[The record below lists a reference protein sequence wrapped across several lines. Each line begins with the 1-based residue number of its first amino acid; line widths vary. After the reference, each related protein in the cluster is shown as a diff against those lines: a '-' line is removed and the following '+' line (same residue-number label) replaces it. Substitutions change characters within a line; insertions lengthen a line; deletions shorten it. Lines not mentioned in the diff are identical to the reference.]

1 MKKIYCV
8 EDDFNIRELLCYTLS
23 STGFEAFGFECGK
36 EFFQKLQ
43 DELPDMVLLDIMLPD
58 MDGIEIL
65 KTLRENHKTKRIPVI
80 MLTAKASQID
90 KIKGLNSGADDYMTK
105 PFDIMELVA
114 RINSLFRRIDS
125 DRAEVINYNEIML
138 DYEGRRITVLGDE
151 VILTYKEFEL
161 MYYLLS
167 NRGIVLS
174 REKLMN
180 EIWGTDFEGETRTID
195 VHIRTLRQ
203 KLGAAGVYIET
214 IRNVGYKV
222 E

>member
-1 MKKIYCV
+1 MKTIYCI

-23 STGFEAFGFECGK
+23 STGFEALGFECGA
-36 EFFQKLQ
+36 EFFKQL
-43 DELPDMVLLDIMLPD
+43 DEKQPDMILLDIMLPD

-65 KTLRENHKTKRIPVI
+65 NRLRSDFKTKKLPVI

-90 KIKGLNSGADDYMTK
+90 KIKGLNSGADDYITK

-114 RINSLFRRIDS
+114 RINALFRRISS
-125 DRAEVINYNEIML
+125 DKESIFVYNELML
-138 DYEGRRITVLGDE
+138 DYEGRHITVSGAE

-161 MYYLLS
+161 LYYLLN

-174 REKLMN
+174 RERLMN

-203 KLGAAGVYIET
+203 KLGVAGAYIET
-214 IRNVGYKV
+214 VRNVGYKV